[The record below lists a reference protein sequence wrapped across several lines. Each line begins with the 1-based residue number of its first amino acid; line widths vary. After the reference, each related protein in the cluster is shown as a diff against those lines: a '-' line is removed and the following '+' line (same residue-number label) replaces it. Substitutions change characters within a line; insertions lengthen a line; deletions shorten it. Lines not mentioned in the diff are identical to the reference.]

1 MPKDSNKTF
10 PKNLNESSSS
20 TTTSIKNQTLPLLNE
35 LKISNSNNSASSDNL
50 KK

>member
-20 TTTSIKNQTLPLLNE
+20 TTTSIKNQTIPLLNE
-35 LKISNSNNSASSDNL
+35 LKISNNNSASSDNL

>member
-10 PKNLNESSSS
+10 PKNSNESSS
-20 TTTSIKNQTLPLLNE
+20 TTTSIKNQTIPLLNE
-35 LKISNSNNSASSDNL
+35 LKISNNNSASSDNL

>member
-20 TTTSIKNQTLPLLNE
+20 TTTSIKNQTIPLLNE
-35 LKISNSNNSASSDNL
+35 LKISSNNSASSDNL